1 MHYGL
6 YVVLR
11 VVFATHWQLMMYQ
24 VGQDLFQLQEESF
37 AWGILVRIH
46 VEQPPPILLPSVE
59 QSSPQ
64 LLRYQR
70 AIAQREEIIK

>member
-11 VVFATHWQLMMYQ
+11 VVFAAHWQLMMYQ
-24 VGQDLFQLQEESF
+24 VGQDLFQLQKESL

-46 VEQPPPILLPSVE
+46 MEGKTPPSLPSMGG
-59 QSSPQ
+59 
-64 LLRYQR
+64 
-70 AIAQREEIIK
+70 A